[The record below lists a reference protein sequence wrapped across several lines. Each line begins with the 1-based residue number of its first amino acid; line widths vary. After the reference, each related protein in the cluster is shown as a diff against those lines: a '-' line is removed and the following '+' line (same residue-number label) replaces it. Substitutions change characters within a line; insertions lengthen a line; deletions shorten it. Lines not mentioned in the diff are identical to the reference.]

1 MYDKFIYGIVII
13 VLLGFIHY
21 IYKWLKK
28 KIMIKRDY
36 NRKINKGDLKIRKDL
51 STLREELMKTDNPSV
66 RNEILN
72 KIDAIVKS
80 NEREGNE

>member
-1 MYDKFIYGIVII
+1 MYDKFIYGILAI
-13 VLLGFIHY
+13 VLLALIRY
-21 IYKWLKK
+21 IYRKIKK
-28 KIMIKRDY
+28 KIMINRDY
-36 NRKINKGDLKIRKDL
+36 NRKTNKEDLKIRKDL
-51 STLREELMKTDNPSV
+51 STLREELFKTDNPSV